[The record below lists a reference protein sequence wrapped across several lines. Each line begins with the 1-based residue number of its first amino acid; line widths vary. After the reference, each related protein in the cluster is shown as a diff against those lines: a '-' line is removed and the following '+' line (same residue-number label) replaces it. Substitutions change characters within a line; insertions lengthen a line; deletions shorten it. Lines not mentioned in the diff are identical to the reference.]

1 MDTASS
7 SCNLYL
13 VLVYVVVGMGISS
26 TSYFFNQIPFLIQK
40 QVYTCQ
46 LIDPAM
52 IDDVAEICTAENIC
66 AEDPR
71 ILSSAVDYSNEVSLD
86 NWI

>member
-1 MDTASS
+1 MDKASS

-26 TSYFFNQIPFLIQK
+26 TSYFFNQVPFMIQK

-52 IDDVAEICTAENIC
+52 IDNATEICIAENIC

-71 ILSSAVDYSNEVSLD
+71 ILSWEVDYSSELSLD

>member
-1 MDTASS
+1 MDKASS

-26 TSYFFNQIPFLIQK
+26 TSYFFNQVPFMIQK

-52 IDDVAEICTAENIC
+52 INNATEICIAENIC

-71 ILSSAVDYSNEVSLD
+71 ILSWEVDYSSELSLD

>member
-1 MDTASS
+1 MEEASS

-46 LIDPAM
+46 LIDSAM
-52 IDDVAEICTAENIC
+52 IDNATEICTVENIC

-71 ILSSAVDYSNEVSLD
+71 ILSSEVDYTNEVSLD

>member
-1 MDTASS
+1 MDKASS

-26 TSYFFNQIPFLIQK
+26 TSYFFNQVPFLIQK
-40 QVYTCQ
+40 QVYACQ

-52 IDDVAEICTAENIC
+52 VDNAPEICVAENIC

-71 ILSSAVDYSNEVSLD
+71 ILSWTVDYSNERSLD